1 MTDEQLLERITLNPR
16 VMAGKA
22 VIKGT
27 RLTVDHIF
35 NLFAHGM
42 STAEILEEYPGPDRG
57 GHSRVLSFRCPFL
70 GGHCVH
76 AAGSGEV
83 MDAVPC

>member
-35 NLFAHGM
+35 NLLAHGM
-42 STAEILEEYPGPDRG
+42 STAEIIEEYPGLTEDDIHG
-57 GHSRVLSFRCPFL
+57 CFL
-70 GGHCVH
+70 F
-76 AAGSGEV
+76 AARSLGDTAFMPLDVEK
-83 MDAVPC
+83 